1 MYLSYSLYSSFSWLF
16 LKFFVKNKVDKNKKL
31 KYCFKKRFH
40 PIVEWFRWDFCEN
53 LTKTNPSIFY
63 VHILHQAVFLLIE
76 FEVGFFLHSLHKGLE
91 FRHLLPY
98 CPKSWNMNFWRINA
112 SIWSRNLYEVA
123 LWFYKAEFFR
133 VSIFFC
139 IPCFFL
145 CVQLLINAPT
155 RKHEFE
161 RQILLTW
168 IDSALQKRTE
178 SIKTI
183 LWNGM
188 VSYINFWPQCALGLL
203 ASVLWR

>member
-1 MYLSYSLYSSFSWLF
+1 MRLLRKSHENQPINFLCAYFTPSSL
-16 LKFFVKNKVDKNKKL
+16 
-31 KYCFKKRFH
+31 
-40 PIVEWFRWDFCEN
+40 
-53 LTKTNPSIFY
+53 LTYWIW
-63 VHILHQAVFLLIE
+63 
-76 FEVGFFLHSLHKGLE
+76 GWFFLHSLHKGLE

-112 SIWSRNLYEVA
+112 SLWSRNLYEVA

-133 VSIFFC
+133 VSICYC